1 MVMKFG
7 LHLILSV
14 FIGSMMPDYALT
26 PEGTE
31 KADIVMDTCS
41 ESSAAEALSLDTL
54 EALPESVARPQ
65 YSREA
70 LSAGILH
77 FGPGNF
83 HKAHQAVYLDRLMNE
98 GVDHDWGIVGASVM
112 PGDAKLREI
121 MLEQDLLSTVV
132 TQSAT
137 VSEAQVISPM
147 IDYLPIGDGES
158 ILSMMADPS
167 IRIVSLT
174 VTEGGYFVNA
184 ATGKFDQEHPAV
196 QADVVGFDNP
206 KTVFGLIVKGLEQR
220 RAASQRSFTVMSCDN
235 LPHNGHAAR
244 NAVVGFAE
252 LVDASLATWIS
263 ENSSFPNGMVDRIT
277 PATGDFERERVR
289 TLFGVSDQAPVFCE
303 DYIQWVLEDNFVAG
317 RPSFERAGVE
327 IVADVAPYEMMKIR
341 ILNGG
346 HAVLAYPAALMG
358 IEFVHEALQNDSIC
372 SFLETIELNE
382 IIPVVPDVPGIDL
395 NDYYQ
400 SVESRFSNPA
410 IADTVSRL
418 CFDGSNRQPKFVV
431 PTISDR
437 LEAGVS
443 IDGLALA
450 SAFWCRYCEGTD
462 EAGNELPPNDPSW
475 DLLHATAIASR
486 TDPLKW
492 LSMTNVYGNIGGNV
506 KFRQS
511 FLAAI
516 TGIRQKGV
524 ASMIQ
529 TYCTAFS

>member
-1 MVMKFG
+1 MR
-7 LHLILSV
+7 
-14 FIGSMMPDYALT
+14 DYVSLLK
-26 PEGTE
+26 GTE
-31 KADIVMDTCS
+31 KANIVMDTCS
-41 ESSAAEALSLDTL
+41 ESSVVKALNLDTL
-54 EALPESVARPQ
+54 EALPEIVARPQ

-83 HKAHQAVYLDRLMNE
+83 HKAHQAVYLDRLMND

-112 PGDAKLREI
+112 PSDAKLREI
-121 MLEQDLLSTVV
+121 TLGQDLLSTVV

-137 VSEAQVISPM
+137 VSEAQVIAPM
-147 IDYLPIGDGES
+147 IAYLPIGDGES
-158 ILSMMADPS
+158 ILSMMADPA

-184 ATGKFDQEHPAV
+184 ATGAFDTDHPAV
-196 QADVVGFDNP
+196 QADVIGFDNP
-206 KTVFGLIVKGLEQR
+206 QTVFGLIVKGLEQR
-220 RAASQRSFTVMSCDN
+220 RVAGQVPFTVMSCDN

-252 LVDASLATWIS
+252 LIDASLATWIS

-277 PATGDFERERVR
+277 PATGDFERDRVR
-289 TLFGVSDQAPVFCE
+289 TLFGINDQAPVFCE
-303 DYIQWVLEDNFVAG
+303 DYIQWVLEDKFVAG

-327 IVADVAPYEMMKIR
+327 IVSDVAPFEMMKIR

-358 IEFVHEALQNDSIC
+358 IEFVHEALQNESIC

-382 IIPVVPDVPGIDL
+382 IVPTVPDVPGINL

-400 SVESRFSNPA
+400 SIVSRFSNPA
-410 IADTVSRL
+410 IADTISRL
-418 CFDGSNRQPKFVV
+418 CFDGTNRQPKFVV
-431 PTISDR
+431 PTASDR
-437 LEAGVS
+437 LEAGAS

-475 DLLHATAIASR
+475 DLLHATAIASKA
-486 TDPLKW
+486 DPLQW
-492 LSMTNVYGNIGGNV
+492 LSMTNVYGELGENA
-506 KFRQS
+506 KFRHS
-511 FLAAI
+511 FSTAI
-516 TGIRQKGV
+516 TGIREKGV
-524 ASMIQ
+524 ASMIK
-529 TYCTAFS
+529 TYCSAFS